1 MLITAR
7 LGLRPLPAAA
17 AKALPADRDAAA
29 RVLGASLSPDW
40 PQPDLLDVLPLQAAV
55 APCNE
60 RFGIWTIIER
70 ESRTVVGDVGFRGPP
85 DRSGAVEIGYS
96 VVPGRRK
103 RGYATEAARAVV
115 EWALDQPAVSVVLAG
130 CDADNVAS
138 IRILETIGFVRTGE
152 TGGQIRWRY
161 SGSALEEQNG

>member
-17 AKALPADRDAAA
+17 AKALSADRDAAA

-40 PQPDLLDVLPLQAAV
+40 PQPDLLDVLPLQAAA
-55 APCNE
+55 APSNE
-60 RFGIWTIIER
+60 RFGIWIIIER

>member
-1 MLITAR
+1 L
-7 LGLRPLPAAA
+7 
-17 AKALPADRDAAA
+17 AAA
-29 RVLGASLSPDW
+29 RSPRR
-40 PQPDLLDVLPLQAAV
+40 LPLQAAV